1 MKAACRTLVR
11 HAAMLFRF
19 IPTASGDG
27 VGTDFFH
34 LFLITLDSLFK
45 EGREAGHI
53 FVVGIGA

>member
-11 HAAMLFRF
+11 HAAMLFRLV
-19 IPTASGDG
+19 PTASGDG

-45 EGREAGHI
+45 ESGEAGHI